1 MMTSPRSPGRRG
13 RINQAEWAVAMARI
27 LPLPRRLGICSL
39 CAAQECLPPGVK
51 GCRGAEKEAAT
62 PPGVRRK
69 SEHLWGLLQSR
80 VFLGACL
87 MGWPLLLLLCRT
99 EAALLNSP
107 WLGSISG
114 PGSCGQPDS
123 PPKESSTSPWPNHL
137 GSYLSLESCPTST
150 LLSFLSFLSL

>member
-1 MMTSPRSPGRRG
+1 MTSPRSPGRRG
-13 RINQAEWAVAMARI
+13 RINQADGRLPWRAFSRCHGDWASAPFV
-27 LPLPRRLGICSL
+27 LP
-39 CAAQECLPPGVK
+39 ECLPPGVK

-114 PGSCGQPDS
+114 PGSCGQPNS

-137 GSYLSLESCPTST
+137 GPYLSLESCPTST
-150 LLSFLSFLSL
+150 LLSFLSFLYL